1 MTRDLPADP
10 VVRSLV
16 ERARSARLT
25 RRGAFGLAGAGA
37 LSLALAACSTGA
49 LPKTA
54 TDVSS
59 RDKTVRWASWPL
71 YLDIDEAKK
80 HPTLEAFEKKT
91 GITVDYR
98 EDIEDNLSYFASVKS
113 RLLAGQDIG
122 TDTAVLTDWMVSR
135 WVRYGYTQELDH
147 SRMSNLK
154 NLSSKLRAV
163 SFDEGRKHSVPWQG
177 GFAGIAWSKE
187 AFPKGFASV
196 GEMLAE
202 PQLKGRIEVL
212 SEMRDTIG
220 LILMEQGVSIA
231 ERFSNRAFEAALDV
245 VRKNI
250 SDGVIRGVKGNG
262 AYTDDLVSGQA
273 LAAIAWSGD
282 IQTINAD
289 HGDKWEF
296 ALPDAGG
303 TLWNDNFV
311 VPIGSRHKANV
322 EQLIDWYYDPAIAAQ
337 VAAYVNYVTPV
348 EGAQEE
354 AAKIDPALADNRW
367 IFPDARTLGRAKV
380 WIDLDP
386 ATDQSYSS
394 AFQEVLLSA

>member
-1 MTRDLPADP
+1 MSRDLPADP
-10 VVRSLV
+10 LIRSLV
-16 ERARSARLT
+16 QRARGSQLT
-25 RRGAFGLAGAGA
+25 RRGALGLAGAGA
-37 LSLALAACSTGA
+37 MSLALAACSTGA
-49 LPKTA
+49 SPKA
-54 TDVSS
+54 APDVSS

-71 YLDIDEAKK
+71 YLDVDEAKK

-113 RLLAGQDIG
+113 RLVAGQDIG

-135 WVRYGYTQELDH
+135 WVRFGYTQELDH
-147 SRMSNLK
+147 ARMPNLA
-154 NLSSKLRAV
+154 NLTPKLQNV
-163 SFDEGRKHSVPWQG
+163 GFDKGRRHSVPWQG
-177 GFAGIAWSKE
+177 GFAGIAWNVE
-187 AFPKGFASV
+187 EFPKGFASV
-196 GEMLAE
+196 GEMFAE
-202 PQLKGRIEVL
+202 PRLKGRIEVL

-231 ERFSNRAFEAALDV
+231 EHFSNRAFEAALDV
-245 VRKNI
+245 IRKNI

-262 AYTDDLVSGQA
+262 AYTDDLVSGKA

-289 HGDKWEF
+289 HGGKWRF

-311 VPIGSRHKANV
+311 VPIGSRHKANA
-322 EQLIDWYYDPAIAAQ
+322 ERLIDWYYDPAIAAQ

-348 EGAQEE
+348 VGAQEE
-354 AAKIDPALADNRW
+354 AAKIDPAVADNVW

-380 WIDLDP
+380 WTDLDP